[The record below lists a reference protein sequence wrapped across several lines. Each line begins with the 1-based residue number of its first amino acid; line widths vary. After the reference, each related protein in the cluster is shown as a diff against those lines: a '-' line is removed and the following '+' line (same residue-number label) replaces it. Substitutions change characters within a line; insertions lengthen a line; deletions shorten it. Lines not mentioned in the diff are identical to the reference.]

1 LCGDPADRHRLE
13 IAVLHEPT
21 GRGGSQW
28 IHTEMRAGDRVT
40 IHGPR
45 NHFRFD
51 ETANRVIFVAGGIGI
66 TPIMAMAATA
76 RRLGIDYHLHYC
88 GRGRASMAFV
98 DELAATHGDRLHV
111 HARQEGPRADFSALF
126 ATPDTNTQ
134 IYACGPQE
142 LLDGLAACTRAWPED
157 ALRVEHFHSRAT
169 AADEGQRQ
177 PFTVEL
183 RDSGLTIPVRADQ
196 SLLDALRQA
205 NIDVQSDC
213 QEGLCG
219 SCEVRVIEGDVDH
232 RDSVLTR
239 GERLANDR
247 MMSCCSRARGE
258 KLVVNL

>member
-1 LCGDPADRHRLE
+1 
-13 IAVLHEPT
+13 
-21 GRGGSQW
+21 
-28 IHTEMRAGDRVT
+28 
-40 IHGPR
+40 
-45 NHFRFD
+45 
-51 ETANRVIFVAGGIGI
+51 
-66 TPIMAMAATA
+66 
-76 RRLGIDYHLHYC
+76 
-88 GRGRASMAFV
+88 
-98 DELAATHGDRLHV
+98 
-111 HARQEGPRADFSALF
+111 
-126 ATPDTNTQ
+126 
-134 IYACGPQE
+134 
-142 LLDGLAACTRAWPED
+142 
-157 ALRVEHFHSRAT
+157 LRVEHFHSRAT

-258 KLVVNL
+258 TLVVNL